1 VNGKQPTTNEN
12 PIVNIPIRTVS
23 QKKLNKISHILSTV
37 NKRILLKILINCYL
51 FLGTTNLL

>member
-37 NKRILLKILINCYL
+37 NE
-51 FLGTTNLL
+51 FD